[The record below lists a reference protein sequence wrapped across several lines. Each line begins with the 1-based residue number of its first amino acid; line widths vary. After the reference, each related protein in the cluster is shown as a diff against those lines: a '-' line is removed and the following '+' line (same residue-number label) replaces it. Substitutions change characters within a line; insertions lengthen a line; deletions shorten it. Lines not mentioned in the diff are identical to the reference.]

1 MVYQMVYRRPPQNQ
15 LVPAPSPE
23 KPRRIASDVGTEAR
37 ALAARDVDGAVALIA
52 WHRGRFPRAAGLMS
66 LAEAQLLAAGGRGAA
81 ALEPLERALAAGC
94 RYRKE
99 WLAEDPGLAP
109 LRELPGFPD
118 LVARAD
124 LAYQEAAP
132 AAEPN
137 LTLLMPD
144 RLPDAFRSPTLLVLP
159 RNNSNNRPTRPY

>member
-52 WHRGRFPRAAGLMS
+52 SPRGRFPRGAGLMY
-66 LAEAQLLAAGGRGAA
+66 LAEAQILAAAGRGAA

-109 LRELPGFPD
+109 LLELPPFAD
-118 LVARAD
+118 LVARPGPPHQD
-124 LAYQEAAP
+124 AAP
-132 AAEPN
+132 AAEPK
-137 LTLLMPD
+137 LALLKPQ
-144 RLPDAFRSPTLLVLP
+144 
-159 RNNSNNRPTRPY
+159 RP